1 MIIVKKGFLKISV
14 QEKRPLESSNKSMH
28 KHSFKGGYKFT
39 KHAFFYYLASVFFC
53 AFLTTVLRLKNQG
66 LSLNRVSLKLW
77 KFIIDFD
84 AKGENNEINELSI
97 IESQCDIFPFVFLNL

>member
-14 QEKRPLESSNKSMH
+14 QEKRPLESSNKSMN
-28 KHSFKGGYKFT
+28 KHSLKGGSKFT
-39 KHAFFYYLASVFFC
+39 KHAFFYYLTYSFAPSWLLC
-53 AFLTTVLRLKNQG
+53 YG

-84 AKGENNEINELSI
+84 AKGKITK
-97 IESQCDIFPFVFLNL
+97 